1 MSMLTEQKLQSFKHI
16 IQQSSRDEI
25 LWMSGYLAGLSETN
39 IFDNG
44 TAVKNNAPTAV
55 EKLTISVLYGTETGN
70 SKKISSKLA
79 AALKSRQHKV
89 TLTALDQYALS
100 NLEKE
105 SIVFIIISTQG
116 DGEPPA
122 AAKKFYDHLHTKE
135 HDLKNLQYAVLAL
148 GDSSYP
154 LFCKAG
160 DDVDVRLNALGANQI
175 ISIEK
180 LDTDFYAASET
191 WINTVLTNLPAA
203 STGPLLTN
211 QPKQPGKHKKVFY
224 NGRVRAHLN
233 LNDKGSA
240 KETWHVE
247 ISSAEGIYYLPGDS
261 LGIIPS
267 NTDEDVTEI
276 ISLLAGYKNQ
286 TIQYKEETLTLFE
299 LFKNKL
305 NILHL
310 PLRIVEKYA
319 SLIKTELPLVRLD
332 LKNIL
337 SLYPLTA
344 NVSIEQLIAI
354 LEPITPRL
362 YSISSSPSAHGNN
375 EIHITVSRNTF
386 SVNEK
391 IKYGFCSS
399 HFAALNE
406 GDEVKFYIHPN
417 DNFRLPEADKDVIMI
432 GPGTGI
438 APFRS
443 FIFHRDNEGASG
455 RNWLFFGDQHFETDF
470 LYQSEMLSFF
480 DTGSL
485 TKINTAFS
493 RDQKEKLYVQH
504 RMRQQSKELFT
515 WLENGAHMYVCGC
528 KDPMAKDVEETL
540 IDIISKEANID
551 EESAIEYLNKIEEE
565 GRFAK
570 DVY

>member
-1 MSMLTEQKLQSFKHI
+1 MLPEQKLQSFKHI
-16 IQQSSRDEI
+16 IQESSRDEI
-25 LWMSGYLAGLSETN
+25 IWMSGFLAGLSEKN
-39 IFDNG
+39 ILNSAPPVLTEPA
-44 TAVKNNAPTAV
+44 TAT
-55 EKLTISVLYGTETGN
+55 EKLVISVLYGTETGN
-70 SKKISSKLA
+70 SKKISAKLA
-79 AALKSRQHKV
+79 TALKSKQHKV
-89 TLTALDQYALS
+89 TVTALEQYKPA

-105 SIVFIIISTQG
+105 NLVFIIMSTQG
-116 DGEPPA
+116 DGEPPL
-122 AAKKFYDHLHTKE
+122 AAKKFYDHLHNKE
-135 HDLKNLQYAVLAL
+135 HDLKNLKYAVLAL
-148 GDSSYP
+148 GDTSYP

-160 DDVDVRLNALGANQI
+160 EDVAARLQHLGAKQI
-175 ISIEK
+175 LPLEK
-180 LDTDFYAASET
+180 LDTDFYAPSEA
-191 WINTVLTNLPAA
+191 WLNNVLTNLPALSA
-203 STGPLLTN
+203 GQLLPN
-211 QPKQPGKHKKVFY
+211 QSIQSVKHKKVFY
-224 NGRVRAHLN
+224 SGKIKTHLN

-240 KETWHVE
+240 KETWHIE
-247 ISSAEGIYYLPGDS
+247 IGSDEGIYYLPGDS
-261 LGIIPS
+261 LGIIPP
-267 NTDEDVTEI
+267 NTDEDVHSI
-276 ISLLAGYKNQ
+276 ISLLAAYKNQ
-286 TIQYKEETLTLFE
+286 TIKYKEETLTLFE

-305 NILHL
+305 SILHL

-319 SLIKTELPLVRLD
+319 ALIKTELPSVRLD

-337 SLYPLTA
+337 ALYPLTGE
-344 NVSIEQLIAI
+344 VSIENLIDI

-375 EIHITVSRNTF
+375 EIHITVSRNKF

-391 IKYGFCSS
+391 TKYGFCSS

-417 DNFRLPEADKDVIMI
+417 DNFRLPGAEKDIIMI

-443 FIFHRDNEGASG
+443 FLFHRDNEGAPG
-455 RNWLFFGDQHFETDF
+455 RNWLFFGDQHFSTDF
-470 LYQSEMLSFF
+470 LYQSELLSFF

-504 RMRQQSKELFT
+504 RMLQQSKELFA
-515 WLENGAHMYVCGC
+515 WLENGAHIYVCGC
-528 KDPMAKDVEETL
+528 KDPMAKDVENAL
-540 IDIISKEANID
+540 IEIISKEANLD
-551 EESAIEYLNKIEEE
+551 TAAAAEYLFELEEE